1 MFNHCKQHFLVKAD
15 RRSQGTRFRR
25 LGVAKG
31 ESSGPRW
38 IEMPSVPDNVG
49 TPIEPGQNYHDLGV
63 RYPDAPVSRGMGD
76 AIVHRAVLDDITGVP
91 MVMDWVS
98 DGDLVIVE
106 MSRLLGRELELQTAV
121 ERIRSFVEGDLS
133 GEVVRLGDSRLLLLP
148 VNFESTRKSDDRP
161 MYL

>member
-1 MFNHCKQHFLVKAD
+1 
-15 RRSQGTRFRR
+15 
-25 LGVAKG
+25 VAKG
-31 ESSGPRW
+31 EGGGPRW
-38 IEMPSVPDNVG
+38 IEMPSVPDDVG

-63 RYPDAPVSRGMGD
+63 RYPDAPVSRGTGD

-91 MVMDWVS
+91 LVMDWVS

-121 ERIRSFVEGDLS
+121 ERIRSFVEDDLS

>member
-1 MFNHCKQHFLVKAD
+1 
-15 RRSQGTRFRR
+15 
-25 LGVAKG
+25 
-31 ESSGPRW
+31 
-38 IEMPSVPDNVG
+38 
-49 TPIEPGQNYHDLGV
+49 
-63 RYPDAPVSRGMGD
+63 
-76 AIVHRAVLDDITGVP
+76 

-121 ERIRSFVEGDLS
+121 ERIRSFVEEDLS

-148 VNFESTRKSDDRP
+148 MNFESTRKSDDRP